1 MDISAGYPQKSCL
14 QSVHDDLGGQI
25 GYLGIALL
33 VNAFLMILLVSCS
46 YPICS
51 YSKKLEDEEI
61 EHECRQKE
69 E

>member
-1 MDISAGYPQKSCL
+1 L

-25 GYLGIALL
+25 GYLGIAVLI
-33 VNAFLMILLVSCS
+33 NAFLMILLVSCS
-46 YPICS
+46 YPMCS

-61 EHECRQKE
+61 EHELRKKE